1 MIKKYKYVYD
11 KQSGHFIKK
20 LNEDDSNVT
29 TDTQQE
35 TKPTEQKPEE
45 NKETSSS
52 FKSVESDEV
61 IQKLNIQ
68 IQQNEKKFQDDLN
81 TQNKLLDAAKANAS
95 KKAPQGIY
103 DPVAT
108 DPDVLNIMKK
118 ITDMTKQHAIDK
130 ANFEYQKI
138 TQLQK
143 LSQTNESYYKIP
155 EKYKG
160 LNESNIH
167 TAKIYMGNLIAPDE
181 DHILK
186 GMADFKRAFK
196 ETNLLYGKDRQGYFV
211 IAVDKDDFDTLSDT
225 LEELIKVAGK
235 SFYDIKKIDHNVFSP
250 SNIDKLITRFIKSKE
265 GRFDPIEV
273 EYIDNNN
280 EENYT
285 SYSHNGQ
292 HSLCAKSYFDHRK
305 WANFH
310 QYVDLYQELV
320 RIGYKDLEVLN
331 KDWKIMKSFAVED
344 HFGYYVN
351 EIEAQISKD
360 R

>member
-11 KQSGHFIKK
+11 RQSGHFIKK

-29 TDTQQE
+29 TDTEQE
-35 TKPTEQKPEE
+35 TKQTEQKPEE
-45 NKETSSS
+45 NTNSSSS

-61 IQKLNIQ
+61 IQKLNAQ
-68 IQQNEKKFQDDLN
+68 IQDNEKKFQDDLN
-81 TQNKLLDAAKANAS
+81 TQNKLLDAAKVNAS
-95 KKAPQGIY
+95 KKTPQGIY

-118 ITDMTKQHAIDK
+118 INDMTKQHAIDK
-130 ANFEYQKI
+130 ANFEDQKLA
-138 TQLQK
+138 QLQK

-167 TAKIYMGNLIAPDE
+167 TAKIYLGNLIAPDE

-225 LEELIKVAGK
+225 LEETGYLRDEI
-235 SFYDIKKIDHNVFSP
+235 IDTIMP
-250 SNIDKLITRFIKSKE
+250 QL
-265 GRFDPIEV
+265 FDRHEMI
-273 EYIDNNN
+273 
-280 EENYT
+280 
-285 SYSHNGQ
+285 Q
-292 HSLCAKSYFDHRK
+292 
-305 WANFH
+305 
-310 QYVDLYQELV
+310 
-320 RIGYKDLEVLN
+320 
-331 KDWKIMKSFAVED
+331 
-344 HFGYYVN
+344 
-351 EIEAQISKD
+351 
-360 R
+360 